1 MSRNKQQLDDFKK
14 DPTKSYKLLDPQ
26 SSTAH
31 HQFKQKKNFKRK
43 GNSKASDDPDD
54 PDSDHHNQT
63 RLIRINDVVKL
74 TGISKSYIYQLC
86 KNQQFPQNIQLV
98 HGGSSVAWVE
108 EEVLQWIKSRIEARD
123 SEGVSRG

>member
-1 MSRNKQQLDDFKK
+1 M
-14 DPTKSYKLLDPQ
+14 
-26 SSTAH
+26 
-31 HQFKQKKNFKRK
+31 
-43 GNSKASDDPDD
+43 
-54 PDSDHHNQT
+54 
-63 RLIRINDVVKL
+63 RINDVVKL